1 LHCTGEQGRLTSE
14 KLYHPEDDIS
24 FEERDKVWSLIY
36 SKILEAIKKRQNF
49 AILFSGALKEKGE
62 GYSAII
68 TDDQYQIL
76 LENFLL
82 WSEEQE
88 RYEICLEVKKLIKE
102 LEQWK
107 KKI

>member
-1 LHCTGEQGRLTSE
+1 MTSE
-14 KLYHPEDDIS
+14 KSYHPGEDIP

-36 SKILEAIKKRQNF
+36 DRISEAIRKRQNF
-49 AILFSGALKEKGE
+49 AILFSGSLREKNE

-76 LENFLL
+76 LENFIL